1 MGRCAGAIQWQGT
14 LLSSGAIIFLERS
27 NYFVLTLGVITVYK
41 TNQAACTSSYTLEV
55 KRAMRDE
62 FIDDDDVLFD
72 DEGPEEEATAT
83 SKVSKAWRSI
93 ERLREMREL
102 RKNLD
107 DFLLEDITDPE
118 LRDLHL

>member
-1 MGRCAGAIQWQGT
+1 
-14 LLSSGAIIFLERS
+14 
-27 NYFVLTLGVITVYK
+27 
-41 TNQAACTSSYTLEV
+41 
-55 KRAMRDE
+55 MRDE

-72 DEGPEEEATAT
+72 DEEPEEGADAT
-83 SKVSKAWRSI
+83 SKISKAWRSI

-107 DFLLEDITDPE
+107 DFLLDDITDPE